1 MNDPELLV
9 SAFLHRYPVANC
21 VLACSGGLDSMVLL
35 DLLYRSGKKIKV
47 LHVNYGLRGEAS
59 EADEALIREVCAKKR
74 VALSVL
80 NVNLYEELKLH
91 GGNLQQ
97 KARDRR
103 YAFFREQT
111 SAEDGLFMAHHL
123 DDQIETFFLALARGG
138 GIRALAC
145 MPEKKGIFCRPLLS
159 VTKESLRQ
167 YASENNV
174 RWREDQS
181 NQGLGYSRNKW
192 RNGFIPQIEK
202 SFPGIR
208 TEIPFLVH
216 CFQEKLNEIQ
226 IKANEFLESFRESH
240 AIPFDWFK
248 LDGGEVVDELLR
260 KLMFSHGLSKEL
272 PKLMRA
278 QKGARLTLSHESYRM
293 VYREEDH
300 FYFSVDTNV
309 ELPSIV
315 IETVNSLPDQFD
327 KWTIYLNPEK
337 ISGKLRIRRWKK
349 GDRIKPIG
357 VRGSKLISDI
367 LSDAKVPSH
376 LRSDQLVLHDDE
388 KILWCVGQAI
398 SADVSASVDT
408 TILKVY
414 ILAEH

>member
-1 MNDPELLV
+1 
-9 SAFLHRYPVANC
+9 
-21 VLACSGGLDSMVLL
+21 MVLL
-35 DLLYRSGKKIKV
+35 ELLCRSGKKLKV

-59 EADEALIREVCAKKR
+59 EADEALIREVCFEKGI
-74 VALSVL
+74 ALSVL

-103 YAFFREQT
+103 YAFFEEHT
-111 SAEDGLFMAHHL
+111 ASEDGLFMAHHL
-123 DDQIETFFLALARGG
+123 DDQIETFFLALGRGG
-138 GIRALAC
+138 GIRSLAC

-159 VTKESLRQ
+159 VTKERLRQ
-167 YASENNV
+167 YAAENNV

-192 RNGFIPQIEK
+192 RNVFLPQIEK
-202 SFPGIR
+202 SFPVIR
-208 TEIPFLVH
+208 TEVPFLVS

-240 AIPFDWFK
+240 VIPFDWFK
-248 LDGGEVVDELLR
+248 LDGGDVVAELLR
-260 KLMFSHGLSKEL
+260 TLMFSHGLKNEL
-272 PKLMRA
+272 RKLIRA
-278 QKGARLTLSHESYRM
+278 NKGARLALSHESFRM

-300 FYFSVDTNV
+300 FYFSVDLNF
-309 ELPSIV
+309 ELPTIG
-315 IETVNSLPDQFD
+315 IEPVTSLPDQFD

-337 ISGKLRIRRWKK
+337 IKGNLRLRHWQK

-376 LRSDQLVLHDDE
+376 QKSDQWVLHDDE
-388 KILWCVGQAI
+388 KILWCVGHAVSIEAI
-398 SADVSASVDT
+398 AARNTKKMKVCLT
-408 TILKVY
+408 KLKCLVPSQQNDLLDY
-414 ILAEH
+414 RQVTE